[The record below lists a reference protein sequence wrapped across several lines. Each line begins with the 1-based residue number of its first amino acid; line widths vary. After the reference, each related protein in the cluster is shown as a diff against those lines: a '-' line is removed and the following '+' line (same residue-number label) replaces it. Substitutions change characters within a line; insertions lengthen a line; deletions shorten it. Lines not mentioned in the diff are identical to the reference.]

1 MSCNDKCCS
10 CHSHEEEHHA
20 EIDSCGCGCSHEE
33 HSCSDRLSVL
43 MIIASAVLIGVSF
56 IPAFDGIVKQL
67 LLAAATLI
75 CAVPVFISGI
85 KGLLKKSMNES
96 LLLVVAVAAAMLLGD
111 FFEAAVVSTLF
122 RLGELLEEYASER
135 SRKSIESLFEII
147 SDTANLVMPD
157 GSFKKID
164 ADEIEAGMKIAVLP
178 HEMFPVDGVV
188 VSGESAVDTSALTGE
203 SLPVDIEKGSKVS
216 SGFVNGNATVI
227 IEAAAGKEESSA
239 ARIARMV
246 EDAAAQKGKSQRAV
260 AKFAKY
266 YTPAVVG
273 IAVLVAVIPS
283 LITGEW
289 REWIHRSLILLVAS
303 CPCAVVFSA
312 PLAFFSSMGASAKN
326 GMIIKGSNYIEALA
340 KADTVVFDKTGTLT
354 TGVLRVGKIYP
365 CEGVSTK
372 QVLETAAKCEFYSS
386 HPIAKAISVYAGE
399 TDMSDCS
406 DFGETA
412 SGGTGIKTAEGIALC
427 GGERFMKAK
436 SVDISALPKA
446 PVYVALNGE
455 ALGAIEIEAE
465 IRDDSA
471 DTVKKLRKL
480 GIENTFMLTGDTA
493 QQARKVCCRC
503 GIDDFRSNLL
513 PEDKLAELEEIKRK
527 SKSVIYVGD
536 GINDTP
542 VLAAADVGIAM
553 GLGAQAACE
562 AADVILTNSDFSRLA
577 DAVYQSKR
585 TMSVLKVNIA
595 FAVAVKLVVMILGAI
610 GAAPMWSAIFADV
623 GTMIICVLNAAK
635 LLKIRHYK

>member
-1 MSCNDKCCS
+1 MISAS
-10 CHSHEEEHHA
+10 ALLIAVSF
-20 EIDSCGCGCSHEE
+20 
-33 HSCSDRLSVL
+33 LSVFGD
-43 MIIASAVLIGVSF
+43 VT
-56 IPAFDGIVKQL
+56 KQI
-67 LLAAATLI
+67 LLAAATVI
-75 CAVPVFISGI
+75 CAIPVFISGI
-85 KGLLKKSMNES
+85 KGLIKKDINES
-96 LLLVVAVAAAMLLGD
+96 LLLVVAVTAAMLLGD

-122 RLGELLEEYASER
+122 RLGELLEEFASER

-164 ADEIEAGMKIAVLP
+164 ADEITAGMKIAVLP
-178 HEMFPVDGVV
+178 YEVFPADGVV
-188 VSGESAVDTSALTGE
+188 ISGESSADTSALTGE
-203 SLPVDIEKGSKVS
+203 SIPVVIEKDSKIS

-227 IEAAAGKEESSA
+227 IEATAGKEESSA
-239 ARIARMV
+239 SRIARMV
-246 EDAAAQKGKSQRAV
+246 EEAAGKKGKSQRAV

-273 IAVLVAVIPS
+273 TAVLLAVIPS

-303 CPCAVVFSA
+303 CPCAVVLSA
-312 PLAFFSSMGASAKN
+312 PLAFFSSMGAAAKN
-326 GMIIKGSNYIEALA
+326 GMIIKGSSYIEKLSET
-340 KADTVVFDKTGTLT
+340 DTAVFDKTGTLT
-354 TGVLRVGKIYP
+354 TGVLKVGKIYS
-365 CEGVSTK
+365 CESVSAK
-372 QVLETAAKCEFYSS
+372 QVIETAAKCELYSS
-386 HPIAKAISVYAGE
+386 HPIAVAITAFAGE
-399 TDMSDCS
+399 TDMNGCS
-406 DFGETA
+406 NFTETA
-412 SGGTGIKTAEGIALC
+412 SGGTSIKTASGIALC
-427 GGERFMKAK
+427 GGERFMKANGID
-436 SVDISALPKA
+436 VSALPKA

-465 IRDDSA
+465 IRSDSA

-480 GIENTFMLTGDTA
+480 GVENTFMLTGDTA
-493 QQARKVCCRC
+493 EQARKVCRKC

-527 SKSVIYVGD
+527 SKGVIYVGD
-536 GINDTP
+536 GINDAP

-553 GLGAQAACE
+553 GLGAQSACE

-595 FAVAVKLVVMILGAI
+595 FAVAVKLIVMILGAAGI
-610 GAAPMWSAIFADV
+610 APMWLAVFADV
-623 GTMIICVLNAAK
+623 GTMIICVLNSAK
-635 LLKIRHYK
+635 LLRIKR

>member
-1 MSCNDKCCS
+1 MSCNDKSCT
-10 CHSHEEEHHA
+10 CHSHEEQNA
-20 EIDSCGCGCSHEE
+20 ATDSCGCGCE
-33 HSCSDRLSVL
+33 HQKHGGSDKLSAL
-43 MIIASAVLIGVSF
+43 MIVVSAVLIAVSF
-56 IPAFDGIVKQL
+56 IPVFDGVAKQL
-67 LLAAATLI
+67 LLAAVTLI
-75 CAVPVFISGI
+75 CAIPVFISGI
-85 KGLLKKSMNES
+85 KGLLKKNVNES
-96 LLLVVAVAAAMLLGD
+96 LLLVVAVTAAMLLGD

-122 RLGELLEEYASER
+122 RLGELLEEYAGER

-157 GSFKKID
+157 GTFKKID
-164 ADEIEAGMKIAVLP
+164 ADEITAGMKIAVLP
-178 HEMFPVDGVV
+178 HEVFPVDGVV
-188 VSGESAVDTSALTGE
+188 ISGESAVDTSALTGE
-203 SLPVDIEKGSKVS
+203 SLPVNIENGSKVS

-227 IEAAAGKEESSA
+227 IEAVAGKEESSA

-273 IAVLVAVIPS
+273 AAVLIAVIPS

-303 CPCAVVFSA
+303 CPCAVVLSA
-312 PLAFFSSMGASAKN
+312 PLAFFSSMGACAKN

-340 KADTVVFDKTGTLT
+340 RTDTVVFDKTGTLT
-354 TGVLRVGKIYP
+354 TGVLKVGKIYP
-365 CEGVSTK
+365 CDEASTK
-372 QVLETAAKCEFYSS
+372 QVVETAAKCEYYSS
-386 HPIAKAISVYAGE
+386 HPIAKAITLYAGE
-399 TDMSDCS
+399 TDMSDCL
-406 DFGETA
+406 DFSETA
-412 SGGTGIKTAEGIALC
+412 SGGTSIKTAGGIALC
-427 GGERFMKAK
+427 GGERFMKAN

-455 ALGAIEIEAE
+455 AIGAIEIEAE

-471 DTVKKLRKL
+471 DTVKNLREL

-493 QQARKVCCRC
+493 EQARKVCCRC

-527 SKSVIYVGD
+527 SKTVIYVGD
-536 GINDTP
+536 GINDAP

-577 DAVYQSKR
+577 DAVYQSKK
-585 TMSVLKVNIA
+585 TMSVLKANII
-595 FAVAVKLVVMILGAI
+595 FAVAVKLIVMILGAVGI
-610 GAAPMWSAIFADV
+610 APMWSAIFADV

-635 LLKIRHYK
+635 LLKIKHYR